1 VDRSTIKRRDFLALG
16 LAAAGAP
23 STANAALFS
32 KRKFPNKP
40 IRVVVPFGPGSGS
53 DFVGRLWAETA
64 RAHLGTLV
72 IENQSGG
79 TGSIGGASVARSKPD
94 GYTLLVA
101 ATTTF
106 VLETLLKKRPLY
118 NPVRALTPVSSLAIS
133 AFVVAVNPAVPAGS
147 LKELAAYAAAHPQ
160 KVTFGSG
167 GVGSMGHLTGEMFK
181 SLTKTPSLVHVPYRG
196 GNQLITDTI
205 GGQISMLIA
214 PATDQILELH
224 KSGKLK
230 ILAVTSPGRL
240 FVAPEI
246 PTAVESG
253 VPGMVVFVFIG
264 LFAPRGTPKAIVEQ
278 ISQAS
283 RVAMANPVFQR
294 KLLDAGYRPD
304 ADSTPEKVQQYI
316 RSDLERWGPLI
327 RNIGLKLD

>member
-1 VDRSTIKRRDFLALG
+1 MARSRIKRRDFLALG

-133 AFVVAVNPAVPAGS
+133 AFVVAVNPAMPAGS

-181 SLTKTPSLVHVPYRG
+181 SLTKTPSLIHVPYRG

-240 FVAPEI
+240 LVAPEI
-246 PTAVESG
+246 PTAVNRVSPVWWCSCSSACSRRAGRRRPLSNKSARRRVWRWPIQCSSESSSTQVTG
-253 VPGMVVFVFIG
+253 RTRS
-264 LFAPRGTPKAIVEQ
+264 PRPRKSSSTFGATWSAGGRSSGT
-278 ISQAS
+278 S
-283 RVAMANPVFQR
+283 
-294 KLLDAGYRPD
+294 G
-304 ADSTPEKVQQYI
+304 
-316 RSDLERWGPLI
+316 
-327 RNIGLKLD
+327 